1 MNSHTSNGR
10 SRHWPHALLE
20 SALLTSALLMASGV
34 ALANAP
40 VVPDAQKAL
49 VKELHQAKTYT
60 ITSPPTAPLEMA
72 KPVLPDLKGYT
83 AEAALKND
91 RAQQAGQGHCFADDG
106 RNRPEGI
113 HRR

>member
-1 MNSHTSNGR
+1 MNSHASNGR

-20 SALLTSALLMASGV
+20 SALLTSALLMASSV

-40 VVPDAQKAL
+40 AVPEAPKAL
-49 VKELHQAKTYT
+49 VKELHQAKNYT
-60 ITSPPTAPLEMA
+60 ITSPPTEPLEMA
-72 KPVLPDLKGYT
+72 KPVLPDLSGYT
-83 AEAALKND
+83 TEAALKKD
-91 RAQQAGQGHCFADDG
+91 CAQQARQDHRRADDG

>member
-10 SRHWPHALLE
+10 SRSWPHALLE

-40 VVPDAQKAL
+40 VVTDAQKAV

-60 ITSPPTAPLEMA
+60 ITSPPTEPLEMS
-72 KPVLPDLKGYT
+72 KPVLPDLCLSH
-83 AEAALKND
+83 A
-91 RAQQAGQGHCFADDG
+91 
-106 RNRPEGI
+106 
-113 HRR
+113 

>member
-10 SRHWPHALLE
+10 SRSWPHALLE

-40 VVPDAQKAL
+40 VVTDAQKAV

-60 ITSPPTAPLEMA
+60 ITSPPTEPLKCQAGVARPQGLYRRSRLE
-72 KPVLPDLKGYT
+72 K
-83 AEAALKND
+83 D
-91 RAQQAGQGHCFADDG
+91 RAQQAG
-106 RNRPEGI
+106 
-113 HRR
+113 

>member
-40 VVPDAQKAL
+40 VVPDTQKAL

-60 ITSPPTAPLEMA
+60 ITSPPTAPLKWPSRCCPTSRA
-72 KPVLPDLKGYT
+72 TPPKPP
-83 AEAALKND
+83 
-91 RAQQAGQGHCFADDG
+91 
-106 RNRPEGI
+106 
-113 HRR
+113 